1 MLRTCLL
8 AFSGKMDNH
17 FTALWDGGHFKFWSR
32 ETLSG
37 VLTERGF
44 TDVRFVGTGRCA
56 VCLEEYDPDCP
67 ETGGRGWKMKILGLN
82 AFHGDASAAVLRDGQ
97 LVGALEEERLNR
109 IKHWAGLPLLA
120 AKACLEGAQPDHIA
134 ISRDPKAHLT
144 DKLFRAALRPHQWL
158 KLTSRATNSVR
169 IAQVGEVLAAEGIVP
184 RECRRVHFVEHH
196 RAHLASAF
204 FASPFQ
210 EAAVISIDGFGDF
223 SSVMWGIGKG
233 NHIEVRSNVS
243 FPHSLGIFY
252 TAFTQFLGFPK
263 YGDEYKMMGLSAYGE
278 PRFAEQVRRVVRTE
292 GDQCRLDLGYFTHHS
307 KGVEM
312 TWYGGEPVLGEMFSH
327 KMVAEFGHP
336 RAPRS
341 EIRQRDMDLA
351 ASVQLVLEENYF
363 ALLNFVQKQ
372 TGAAALC
379 LAGGVALN
387 CVANGMIFERTNFRN
402 VYVQPAAHDAGTS
415 IGAALYVQHQEL
427 KLPRCFEMRH
437 VYYGPEYTDGEI
449 LRDLEAAGCKYRK
462 LTEEDLIGSTVEAI
476 AHGKIVGWFQGRM
489 EFGPRALGNRSILA
503 DPRRKDMK
511 EILNS
516 RIKYREPFRPFCPSI
531 LSERVGEYFETD
543 YPSPFMVMAYKIK
556 SKQRERIPA
565 VTHGDGTG
573 RLQTVERDLNPR
585 YWKLIHKFEEVTGV
599 PVLLNTSFNE
609 NEPIVQTPAQAIDCF
624 LRTRMDVLSIGGF
637 VLHKEENARLSENR
651 AAFAELQTG

>member
-1 MLRTCLL
+1 M
-8 AFSGKMDNH
+8 N
-17 FTALWDGGHFKFWSR
+17 
-32 ETLSG
+32 
-37 VLTERGF
+37 
-44 TDVRFVGTGRCA
+44 
-56 VCLEEYDPDCP
+56 
-67 ETGGRGWKMKILGLN
+67 ILGLN
-82 AFHGDASAAVLRDGQ
+82 AFHGDASAALLRDGQ
-97 LVGALEEERLNR
+97 LVAALEEERLNR
-109 IKHWAGLPLLA
+109 VKHWAGLPVLA
-120 AKACLEGAQPDHIA
+120 AKACLQGAQPDHVA
-134 ISRDPKAHLT
+134 ISRNPKAHLA
-144 DKLFRAALRPHQWL
+144 DKLLRVALRPHRWL
-158 KLTSRATNSVR
+158 NLSSRAVNSVR
-169 IAQVGEVLAAEGIVP
+169 IAQVGELLAAEGIVP
-184 RECRRVHFVEHH
+184 RGGRQVHFVEHH

-204 FASPFQ
+204 FASPFE

-223 SSVMWGIGKG
+223 SSVMWGVGKG
-233 NHIEVRSNVS
+233 NQIDVRGSVS

-263 YGDEYKMMGLSAYGE
+263 FGDEYKMMGLSAYGE
-278 PRFAEQVRRVVRTE
+278 PRFAEQVRSVVRTE
-292 GDQCRLDLGYFTHHS
+292 RDQCRLNLEYFTHHS
-307 KGVEM
+307 KGVDM
-312 TWYGGEPVLGEMFSH
+312 TWYGGEPAVGAVFSH
-327 KMVAEFGHP
+327 RMVEEFGEP
-336 RAPRS
+336 RVPRS
-341 EIRQRDMDLA
+341 EIRQKDMDLA

-372 TGAAALC
+372 TGATTVC

-387 CVANGMIFERTNFRN
+387 CVANGMIFERTNFRR

-437 VYYGPEYTDGEI
+437 VYYGPEYSDGEI
-449 LRDLEAAGCKYRK
+449 LRDLEAAGCKYHK
-462 LTEEDLIGSTVEAI
+462 LAEEYLIGRTVEAI
-476 AHGKIVGWFQGRM
+476 AQGRIVGWFQGRM

-503 DPRRKDMK
+503 DPRRTDMK

-531 LSERVGEYFETD
+531 LAERVGEYFETD

-556 SKQRERIPA
+556 PEQRERIPA

-573 RLQTVERDLNPR
+573 RLQTVEREVSPQ
-585 YWKLIHKFEEVTGV
+585 YWNLIHKFEEVTGV

-637 VLHKEENARLSENR
+637 ILNKEENVCLSEKR
-651 AAFAELQTG
+651 VAFADLTVSS

>member
-1 MLRTCLL
+1 
-8 AFSGKMDNH
+8 
-17 FTALWDGGHFKFWSR
+17 
-32 ETLSG
+32 
-37 VLTERGF
+37 
-44 TDVRFVGTGRCA
+44 
-56 VCLEEYDPDCP
+56 
-67 ETGGRGWKMKILGLN
+67 MKILGLN
-82 AFHGDASAAVLRDGQ
+82 AFHGDASAALLRDGQ
-97 LVGALEEERLNR
+97 LVLALEEERLNR
-109 IKHWAGLPLLA
+109 IKHWAGLPVGA
-120 AKACLEGAQPDHIA
+120 AKACLEGTQPDYIA
-134 ISRDPKAHLT
+134 ISRDPKAHLK
-144 DKLFRAALRPHQWL
+144 DKLMRAALRPHRWL
-158 KLTSRATNSVR
+158 NLSSRAVNSVR
-169 IAQVGEVLAAEGIVP
+169 ITQVGDLLAAEGIVAQETRP
-184 RECRRVHFVEHH
+184 VHFVEHH

-204 FASPFQ
+204 FASPFE
-210 EAAVISIDGFGDF
+210 EAAVVSIDGFGDF
-223 SSVMWGIGKG
+223 SSVMWGVGKANQIDIRG
-233 NHIEVRSNVS
+233 SVS

-252 TAFTQFLGFPK
+252 TAFTQFLGFAK

-292 GDQCRLDLGYFTHHS
+292 GDQCRLNLDYFTHHS

-312 TWYGGEPVLGEMFSH
+312 TWYGGEPVLGAVFSP
-327 KMVAEFGHP
+327 KMVEEFGDP
-336 RAPRS
+336 RTPRS
-341 EIRQRDMDLA
+341 EIHQRDMDLA

-363 ALLNFVQKQ
+363 TLLNFVQKH
-372 TGAAALC
+372 TGKAVVC

-387 CVANGMIFERTNFRN
+387 CVANGMIFERTNFRD

-427 KLPRCFEMRH
+427 KVPRCFEMRH
-437 VYYGPEYTDGEI
+437 VYYGPEYTDSEI
-449 LRDLEAAGCKYRK
+449 LRDLEAVGCKYHK
-462 LTEEDLIGSTVEAI
+462 VPEEDLIGHTVGAI
-476 AHGKIVGWFQGRM
+476 TRGKIVGWFQGRM

-531 LSERVGEYFETD
+531 LAERVGEYFETD

-556 SKQRERIPA
+556 PKQRDRIPA

-573 RLQTVERDLNPR
+573 RLQTVEREMNPL
-585 YWKLIHKFEEVTGV
+585 YWRLLHKFEEVTGV

-637 VLHKEENARLSENR
+637 ILSKEENVNLSESR
-651 AAFAELQTG
+651 AAFAEVQRG

>member
-1 MLRTCLL
+1 MR
-8 AFSGKMDNH
+8 
-17 FTALWDGGHFKFWSR
+17 
-32 ETLSG
+32 
-37 VLTERGF
+37 
-44 TDVRFVGTGRCA
+44 
-56 VCLEEYDPDCP
+56 
-67 ETGGRGWKMKILGLN
+67 ILGLN
-82 AFHGDASAAVLRDGQ
+82 AFHGDSSAALLRDGQ
-97 LVGALEEERLNR
+97 LVAALEEERLNR
-109 IKHWAGLPLLA
+109 IKHWAGLPVAA
-120 AKACLEGAQPDHIA
+120 AKACLEGAQPDYIA
-134 ISRDPKAHLT
+134 ISRDPKAHLM
-144 DKLFRAALRPHQWL
+144 DKLVRAALRPHRWL
-158 KLTSRATNSVR
+158 NLSSRAANSVR
-169 IAQVGEVLAAEGIVP
+169 ITQVGDLLAAQGIQSKAERPV
-184 RECRRVHFVEHH
+184 RFVEHH

-204 FASPFQ
+204 FASPFE
-210 EAAVISIDGFGDF
+210 EAAIISIDGFGDF
-223 SSVMWGIGKG
+223 SSVMWGVGKA
-233 NHIEVRSNVS
+233 NQIEIRGSVS

-252 TAFTQFLGFPK
+252 TAFTQYLGFPK
-263 YGDEYKMMGLSAYGE
+263 FGDEYKMMGLSAYGE
-278 PRFAEQVRRVVRTE
+278 PRYAEQVRRVVRTE
-292 GDQCRLDLGYFTHHS
+292 GDQYRLNLDYFTHHT

-312 TWYGGEPVLGEMFSH
+312 TWYGGEPILGPIFSN
-327 KMVAEFGHP
+327 KMAEEFGDP
-336 RAPRS
+336 RVPRS

-372 TGAAALC
+372 TGKTAVC

-387 CVANGMIFERTNFRN
+387 CVANGMIFERTNFRD

-437 VYYGPEYTDGEI
+437 VYYGPEYSDGEI
-449 LRDLEAAGCKYRK
+449 LRGLEEAGCKYRT
-462 LTEEDLIGSTVEAI
+462 LAEEDLIDSTAEAI
-476 AHGKIVGWFQGRM
+476 AQGKIVGWFQGPM

-531 LSERVGEYFETD
+531 LAERVGEYFESD

-556 SKQRERIPA
+556 PKQRETIPA

-573 RLQTVERDLNPR
+573 RLQTVEREVNPR
-585 YWKLIHKFEEVTGV
+585 YWNLIHRFGEVTGV

-637 VLHKEENARLSENR
+637 ILYKEENANLSENR
-651 AAFAELQTG
+651 AAFAELQKS

>member
-1 MLRTCLL
+1 MR
-8 AFSGKMDNH
+8 
-17 FTALWDGGHFKFWSR
+17 
-32 ETLSG
+32 
-37 VLTERGF
+37 
-44 TDVRFVGTGRCA
+44 
-56 VCLEEYDPDCP
+56 
-67 ETGGRGWKMKILGLN
+67 ILGLN
-82 AFHGDASAAVLRDGQ
+82 AFHGDSSAALLQDGQ
-97 LVGALEEERLNR
+97 LVAALEEERLNR
-109 IKHWAGLPLLA
+109 TKHWAGLPIGA
-120 AKACLEGAQPDHIA
+120 AKACLEGEQPDYIA
-134 ISRDPKAHLT
+134 ISRDPKAHLK
-144 DKLFRAALRPHQWL
+144 DKLVRAALRPHRWWNL
-158 KLTSRATNSVR
+158 SSRAVNSVR
-169 IAQVGEVLAAEGIVP
+169 IAQVGELLSAEGIVSQQTRP
-184 RECRRVHFVEHH
+184 VHFVEHH

-204 FASPFQ
+204 FASPFEQ
-210 EAAVISIDGFGDF
+210 AAVISIDGFGDF
-223 SSVMWGIGKG
+223 SSVMWGVGKT
-233 NHIEVRSNVS
+233 NQIKVRGSVS

-263 YGDEYKMMGLSAYGE
+263 FGDEYKMMGLSAYGE

-292 GDQCRLDLGYFTHHS
+292 GDQCRLNLDYFTHHS

-312 TWYGGEPVLGEMFSH
+312 TWYGGEPVLGSIFSD
-327 KMVAEFGHP
+327 KMAQEFGVP
-336 RAPRS
+336 RVPRS
-341 EIRQRDMDLA
+341 EIRQKDMDLA

-363 ALLNFVQKQ
+363 TLLNFVQKQ
-372 TGAAALC
+372 TGGTAVC

-387 CVANGMIFERTNFRN
+387 CVANGMIFERTNFRD

-427 KLPRCFEMRH
+427 KLPRSFEMRH
-437 VYYGPEYTDGEI
+437 VYYGPEYMDNEI
-449 LRDLEAAGCKYRK
+449 LRGLEDAGCKYRR
-462 LTEEDLIGSTVEAI
+462 LTEEDLIDSTVEAI
-476 AHGKIVGWFQGRM
+476 AQGKIVGWFQGRM

-531 LSERVGEYFETD
+531 LAERVGEYFETD

-556 SKQRERIPA
+556 PKQREMIPA

-573 RLQTVERDLNPR
+573 RLQTVEREVNPL
-585 YWKLIHKFEEVTGV
+585 YWNLIRRFEELTGV

-637 VLHKEENARLSENR
+637 ILYKEENVNLSENR
-651 AAFAELQTG
+651 AAFAELQRG

>member
-1 MLRTCLL
+1 MR
-8 AFSGKMDNH
+8 
-17 FTALWDGGHFKFWSR
+17 
-32 ETLSG
+32 
-37 VLTERGF
+37 
-44 TDVRFVGTGRCA
+44 
-56 VCLEEYDPDCP
+56 
-67 ETGGRGWKMKILGLN
+67 ILGLN
-82 AFHGDASAAVLRDGQ
+82 AFHGDASAALLRDGQ
-97 LVGALEEERLNR
+97 LVAAVEEERLNR

-120 AKACLEGAQPDHIA
+120 AKACLQGAQPDHIA
-134 ISRDPKAHLT
+134 VSRNPKAHLT
-144 DKLFRAALRPHQWL
+144 DKLLRVALRPHQWL
-158 KLTSRATNSVR
+158 SLRSRAANSAR
-169 IAQVGEVLAAEGIVP
+169 IAQLGQVLAAEGIVP
-184 RECRRVHFVEHH
+184 RATRQVHFVEHH

-204 FASPFQ
+204 FASPFE

-223 SSVMWGIGKG
+223 SSVMWGLGKD
-233 NHIEVRSNVS
+233 NQIEVRGSVS

-278 PRFAEQVRRVVRTE
+278 PRFVEKVRNVVGTE
-292 GDQCRLDLGYFTHHS
+292 NDQCRLNLDYFTHHS

-312 TWYGGEPVLGEMFSH
+312 TWYGGEPTLGAIFSH
-327 KMVAEFGHP
+327 KMSQDFGEP

-341 EIRQRDMDLA
+341 EIQQRDKDLA

-363 ALLNFVQKQ
+363 TLLNFVQRQ
-372 TGAAALC
+372 TGTAAVC

-387 CVANGMIFERTNFRN
+387 CVANGMIFERTKFRN

-427 KLPRCFEMRH
+427 KLPRSFEMRH
-437 VYYGPEYTDGEI
+437 VYYGPEYSDSKI
-449 LRDLEAAGCKYRK
+449 LHDLESAGCKYHK
-462 LTEEDLIGSTVEAI
+462 LVEDDLIGRTAEAL
-476 AHGKIVGWFQGRM
+476 AQGKIVGWFQGRM

-511 EILNS
+511 AILND

-531 LSERVGEYFETD
+531 LAERVSEYFETD

-556 SKQRERIPA
+556 PEQRERIPA

-573 RLQTVERDLNPR
+573 RLQTVEREVNPQ
-585 YWKLIHKFEEVTGV
+585 YWNLIHKFEEVTGV

-624 LRTRMDVLSIGGF
+624 LRTQMDVLSIGGF
-637 VLHKEENARLSENR
+637 LLRKEENADLSESR
-651 AAFAELQTG
+651 AAFAELQTR

>member
-1 MLRTCLL
+1 MI
-8 AFSGKMDNH
+8 
-17 FTALWDGGHFKFWSR
+17 
-32 ETLSG
+32 
-37 VLTERGF
+37 
-44 TDVRFVGTGRCA
+44 
-56 VCLEEYDPDCP
+56 
-67 ETGGRGWKMKILGLN
+67 ILGLN

-97 LVGALEEERLNR
+97 LVAALEEERLNR
-109 IKHWAGLPLLA
+109 IKHWAGLPVLA

-134 ISRDPKAHLT
+134 ISRNPKAHLS
-144 DKLFRAALRPHQWL
+144 DKLLRAALRPHKWL
-158 KLTSRATNSVR
+158 NFASRATNSVR
-169 IAQVGEVLAAEGIVP
+169 IGQVGGVLEAVGIAP
-184 RECRRVHFVEHH
+184 RKARQVHFVEHH

-204 FASPFQ
+204 FASAFE

-223 SSVMWGIGKG
+223 SSVMWGVGKD
-233 NHIEVRSNVS
+233 NQIDVRGSVS

-278 PRFAEQVRRVVRTE
+278 PRFAEQVRLVVRTE
-292 GDQCRLDLGYFTHHS
+292 RDQCRLNLDYFTHHS

-312 TWYGGEPVLGEMFSH
+312 TWNGGEPSLGAVFSH
-327 KMVAEFGHP
+327 RMAEEFGDP
-336 RAPRS
+336 RVPRS
-341 EIRQRDMDLA
+341 KIRQRDMDLA

-363 ALLNFVQKQ
+363 ALLNYVQKQ
-372 TGAAALC
+372 TGAAAVC

-387 CVANGMIFERTNFRN
+387 CVANGMIFERTNFRD

-427 KLPRCFEMRH
+427 KLPRSFEMRN
-437 VYYGPEYTDGEI
+437 VYYGPEYSDGEI
-449 LRDLEAAGCKYRK
+449 FRELEAAGCKYQK
-462 LTEEDLIGSTVEAI
+462 LAEEELIGRTVKAI
-476 AHGKIVGWFQGRM
+476 IQGKIVGWFQGRM

-503 DPRRKDMK
+503 DPRRNDMK

-531 LSERVGEYFETD
+531 LAERVGEYFEMD
-543 YPSPFMVMAYKIK
+543 YPSPFMVMAYKI
-556 SKQRERIPA
+556 RPERRDRIPA

-573 RLQTVERDLNPR
+573 RLQTVEHDVNPR
-585 YWKLIHKFEEVTGV
+585 YWNLIRKFDQETGV

-609 NEPIVQTPAQAIDCF
+609 NEPIVQTPAEAVDCF

-637 VLHKEENARLSENR
+637 VLYKEENLHLSENR
-651 AAFAELQTG
+651 TAFAELRTG